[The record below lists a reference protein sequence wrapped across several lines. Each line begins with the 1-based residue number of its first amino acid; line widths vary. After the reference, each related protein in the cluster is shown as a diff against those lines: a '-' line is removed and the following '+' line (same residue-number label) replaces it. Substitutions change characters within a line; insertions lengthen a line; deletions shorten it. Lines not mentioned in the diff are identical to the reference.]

1 MDMLGEPAASPR
13 DIQAAEQA
21 AAYVAEAAEKLA
33 GMKQDLPALS
43 RMDWRSPAAR
53 EFDEV
58 LGRHIKHLAGTLEDL
73 TICAAAVEGH
83 LDKIRGAGT
92 ERH

>member
-1 MDMLGEPAASPR
+1 MDMFGEPAASPR

-58 LGRHIKHLAGTLEDL
+58 LSRHIKSLAGTLEDL
-73 TICAAAVEGH
+73 KICAAAVAGH
-83 LDKIRGAGT
+83 LEKIRAAGT
-92 ERH
+92 ETR

>member
-1 MDMLGEPAASPR
+1 MDLLGEPVANPR

-21 AAYVAEAAEKLA
+21 AAFAAEAVKKLA
-33 GMKQDLPALS
+33 DLKQGLPALS

-58 LGRHIKHLAGTLEDL
+58 LSRHIKGISGTLEDL
-73 TICAAAVEGH
+73 EICAAAVAGH
-83 LDKIRGAGT
+83 LEKISAAGT
-92 ERH
+92 ETH